1 MMISRGEYHTLMLLH
16 SRLITTS
23 LKATLRFA
31 SPRFVAMRFATSL
44 KISTITLGFVAIGF
58 AISLK
63 ATTRFAKNLKV
74 ASLKV
79 AIDVH
84 WSFFSLAIVCWCF

>member
-1 MMISRGEYHTLMLLH
+1 V
-16 SRLITTS
+16 
-23 LKATLRFA
+23 
-31 SPRFVAMRFATSL
+31 SPRFVAMRFATNL
-44 KISTITLGFVAIGF
+44 KITMITLGFVAIGF

-63 ATTRFAKNLKV
+63 VAMTLLRFVASLKATTRFEKNLKV

-84 WSFFSLAIVCWCF
+84 WSFFSLVVVY